1 MLKLWGEV
9 RGVMGRGGDK
19 CGVAVL
25 GICGSR
31 KWVAGERG
39 APSEIRSVHGC
50 AAPDGV
56 RCDSRCPWMPNA
68 IRGARGH
75 MAFGAPCAI
84 CVDRGR
90 MAPRAPSAIRSS

>member
-25 GICGSR
+25 GIWGSR

-68 IRGARGH
+68 IRGARGR

>member
-25 GICGSR
+25 GIWGSR

-39 APSEIRSVHGC
+39 APSEIRSVHSC
-50 AAPDGV
+50 AAPEGV
-56 RCDSRCPWMPNA
+56 RGAVRDSRCPWM
-68 IRGARGH
+68 H
-75 MAFGAPCAI
+75 
-84 CVDRGR
+84 DTQ
-90 MAPRAPSAIRSS
+90 SAQRDSQQLKYALWWLLV